1 MDTPQLP
8 AGPLEIT
15 EEQLVEAQ
23 PRVRALMVQRCE
35 KVWSVVEGQ
44 IEDHLN
50 GDRPMDPR
58 LLEIGLR
65 VVKLEADVYRMGK
78 APVAV
83 EEEEEPLGQVL
94 DRRKLALE
102 SLVEVEE
109 RLNRGKEQGARG
121 MNDG

>member
-109 RLNRGKEQGARG
+109 RLNRSKEQGA
-121 MNDG
+121 